1 MKGYNMKHLKEIV
14 FATALSLGA
23 LFSVNEGHAED
34 MKLGDLVIRH
44 TWSAEAPATAPVA
57 AGFLEIT
64 NNGKA
69 DDTLLKVTAEI
80 SDTVQLHEMSMQ
92 GDVMKM
98 TQLKDGIPIPVGKTV
113 VLKPMSLHIMFLKLK
128 SHPKLGDHFKGT
140 LTFKNAGTIDVDFAV
155 EPKSM

>member
-1 MKGYNMKHLKEIV
+1 MKLAKEIA
-14 FATALSLGA
+14 FATALSLAA
-23 LFSVNEGHAED
+23 LFSAGQGHAD
-34 MKLGDLVIRH
+34 DLKLGNLVIHH

-80 SDTVQLHEMSMQ
+80 AGAVQLHEMSMQ

-98 TQLKDGIPIPVGKTV
+98 AELKDGIPLPAGKTV
-113 VLKPMSLHIMFLKLK
+113 VLKPMALHIMFLKLK
-128 SHPKLGDHFKGT
+128 AHPKIGEHFKGT
-140 LTFKNAGTIDVDFAV
+140 LTFKNAGTIEVDFAV

>member
-1 MKGYNMKHLKEIV
+1 MKHLKEIA

-23 LFSVNEGHAED
+23 LFTINEGHAED
-34 MKLGDLVIRH
+34 LKLGDLVIHH
-44 TWSAEAPATAPVA
+44 TWSPETPAAAPVA

-80 SDTVQLHEMSMQ
+80 SDTVQLHEMSMK

-98 TQLKDGIPIPVGKTV
+98 AELKDGVPIPAGKTV
-113 VLKPMSLHIMFLKLK
+113 ELKPMALHIMFLKLK

-140 LTFKNAGTIDVDFAV
+140 LTFKNAGTINVDFAV
-155 EPKSM
+155 EPKAM